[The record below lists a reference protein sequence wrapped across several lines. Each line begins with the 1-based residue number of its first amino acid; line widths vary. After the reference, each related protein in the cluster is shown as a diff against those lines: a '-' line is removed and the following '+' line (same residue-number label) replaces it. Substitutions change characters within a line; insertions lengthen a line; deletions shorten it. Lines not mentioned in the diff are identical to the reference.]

1 MKCIQCDT
9 DNTLKDRRF
18 WARCKRCGHP
28 FVFDPQKGSKFT
40 DMFFNNALKAISAEN
55 TLYFT
60 PKQFFYALENRRLF
74 RKLFTIKWS
83 GFSKIGCSF
92 PIILLYLCLI
102 ILFLVVLVPPVVW
115 VLFGRGIIIGIII
128 YFCKMLFR
136 MFSSATHPKKRKNY
150 ARTLQGSGVL
160 IIAGGIFFSL
170 TLSNIPPAVA
180 FSIFSIGIGLG
191 LLLLYLAH
199 KALNRLLYIPQSLY
213 LKPSEV
219 EDWVNSWTQVNE
231 IPKILP
237 PPNEETTSVAVS
249 PDIASYSFDRVVV
262 CDNNSIAQML
272 IANNFHFENNCAVL
286 SITGYPQNIFNTV
299 MQMLRLNPNLKVY
312 ALHDA
317 SPEGVSLL
325 HRLGSSPNWFANS
338 NVPIYDLGLFPR
350 HVFASKSML
359 VRQSPEFAETARQLP
374 YPVRQSLSKD
384 ELEWLKMG
392 NYVELEFFTPQKLLQ
407 VVSQGIA
414 RSREP
419 GRDNGMISIYG
430 DGDDDNR
437 STSAMIF
444 ASESFG

>member
-1 MKCIQCDT
+1 MI
-9 DNTLKDRRF
+9 
-18 WARCKRCGHP
+18 
-28 FVFDPQKGSKFT
+28 
-40 DMFFNNALKAISAEN
+40 
-55 TLYFT
+55 
-60 PKQFFYALENRRLF
+60 
-74 RKLFTIKWS
+74 
-83 GFSKIGCSF
+83 
-92 PIILLYLCLI
+92 YL
-102 ILFLVVLVPPVVW
+102 
-115 VLFGRGIIIGIII
+115 
-128 YFCKMLFR
+128 CKMLFR
-136 MFSSATHPKKRKNY
+136 MLSSATHPKKRKNY
-150 ARTLQGSGVL
+150 ARRLQVSGGL
-160 IIAGGIFFSL
+160 IIAWGIFFSH
-170 TLSNIPPAVA
+170 TLSNIPPTVA

-191 LLLLYLAH
+191 LLLLYLAN

-213 LKPSEV
+213 FKPSEV
-219 EDWVNSWTQVNE
+219 EGWVNSWTRVNE

-249 PDIASYSFDRVVV
+249 PDIAAYSFDRVVV

-374 YPVRQSLSKD
+374 DPVRQSLSKD
-384 ELEWLKMG
+384 EIKWLEMG

-407 VVSQGIA
+407 VVTQGIA